1 MDLSR
6 KTRNAL
12 IVVGLFGYAL
22 VFQGSRGLW
31 EPDEGRYTAV
41 ALEML
46 GSGDWLHPRLLGE
59 EHLSKPPL
67 TYWAIA
73 ASVRL
78 LGRNEWA
85 ARLPDALAFVA
96 TTLMVYALARRLCP
110 ACPWL
115 PALIYATFGATYVSA
130 NAITTDTLLTLW
142 ETLAVWGFVAW
153 WWGGGR
159 RWPVVVMWLAFGLA
173 FMTKGPPG
181 LLPLLPV
188 VVFAVWRRGEVRP
201 RSLFHPI
208 GVLLFLAVGL
218 WWFALLA
225 VEEPERLSY
234 WLSHEVAR
242 RLAGEHRRNPRW
254 YDAFRV
260 YLPFMLAGTLPWTM
274 ALLRGI
280 PCAARVVARAW
291 RRRPLPGDD
300 AKAFALVWFALPLAV
315 FAVVPSRL
323 PLYVLPL
330 FVPLALLGGMRLGE
344 RALRGRLAR
353 ALLFVWVT
361 ALVGVKG
368 AGALYGELSLRYAHK
383 GLRAAEDSRVL
394 ARRIRVAA
402 GGEPDQIVFVG
413 STPFYGLRLYLRS
426 PVGRI
431 RVSGKGKVFERSG
444 MLEQPLTDPGTVVV
458 VSRRAAERFK
468 AYCNLNHLRVELIG
482 RVHKLALCRLRH
494 LGPGSQAEPRLDEH
508 QSDQGGDCQAK

>member
-1 MDLSR
+1 LRAPDAAHAIAILVTIDLSR

-22 VFQGSRGLW
+22 AFQGSRGLW
-31 EPDEGRYTAV
+31 EPDEGRYAVV

-46 GSGDWLHPRLLGE
+46 DAGDWLHPRLLGE

-73 ASVRL
+73 ASVKL
-78 LGRNEWA
+78 LGRSEWA
-85 ARLPDALAFVA
+85 ARLPNALAFVA
-96 TTLMVYALARRLCP
+96 TTLVVYALARRLCP

-115 PALIYATFGATYVSA
+115 PALIYATFGGTYISA

-159 RWPVVVMWLAFGLA
+159 GGTVVVMWLAFGLA

-201 RSLFHPI
+201 RGLFHPI

-225 VEEPERLSY
+225 AEEPGRLGY
-234 WLSHEVAR
+234 WLAHELVG
-242 RLAGEHRRNPRW
+242 RLTGEHGRNPRW
-254 YDAFRV
+254 YDPFRV
-260 YLPFMLAGTLPWTM
+260 YLPFMLAGSLPWTI
-274 ALLRGI
+274 ALLHGI
-280 PCAARVVARAW
+280 PGAARVAGRAW
-291 RRRPLPGDD
+291 RKSLLPGDD

-330 FVPLALLGGMRLGE
+330 FVPLALLGGMRMGE
-344 RALRGRLAR
+344 RALRGRLWRVFLA
-353 ALLFVWVT
+353 VWVS
-361 ALVGVKG
+361 ALVAAKG

-383 GLRAAEDSRVL
+383 GLRVAEDSRVL
-394 ARRIRVAA
+394 ARRIRSAT
-402 GGEPDQIVFVG
+402 GGEPGQIVFVG
-413 STPFYGLRLYLRS
+413 TTPFYGLRFYLRS

-431 RVSGKGKVFERSG
+431 RISGKGTVLERSG
-444 MLEQPLTDPGTVVV
+444 MLARSLSDPGTLVV
-458 VSRRAAERFK
+458 VSRRAQKRFGL
-468 AYCNLNHLRVELIG
+468 YCTLEHFRVKLIG
-482 RVHKLALCRLRH
+482 RVHELALCRLSP
-494 LGPGSQAEPRLDEH
+494 L
-508 QSDQGGDCQAK
+508 